1 MRNTGFDKGS
11 RRLNP
16 PVKNRKFNSRMQAR
30 LLLVFCVI
38 SLLLFGLMGRL
49 VYLVQQDG
57 DRYAKSVLSRQS
69 YVSAVLPYQ
78 RGDILDRNG
87 TVLARSELQFRLILD
102 PMQLLLNP
110 DCVDLTI
117 AALEECFDLSAEE
130 LSSILKERPNSRYV
144 ILQKNLNY
152 DMVEGFEKLADE
164 KKEKDKSVTGVW
176 FEKEY
181 VRTYPYDTLACDIL
195 GFTSADNTGY
205 YGIEE
210 YYNEELNGT
219 NGREYGY
226 YDATLNIERIVKK
239 AENGNSIVSTI
250 DANAQRIIQKHIN
263 EFNAEFGSKNIGVLL
278 MNPNNG
284 EIIAM
289 ASSIEYDLNDPR
301 NLEGIKTK
309 SELAAMTDEEKMTAL
324 NELWKNDIISNGF
337 EPGSTFKPITI
348 AAAMEEAYATKNS
361 TYICDGGESVGG
373 RWVKC
378 SRTAGHGKI
387 TLEEALMYS
396 CNDAL
401 MQIADAEGRHVFY
414 QYQKRFGLGQKTGID
429 LPGEEAGILIPEKN
443 LNAMELATSGFG
455 QSLNVTMLQ
464 LAAAYASL
472 VNGGYY
478 YQPHIVRQI
487 INDNGATVKRFDKT
501 LVRQTVSEETS
512 KFIQQAMYRTVEE
525 GTAKGAKVPG
535 YAVGGKTGT
544 AQKLPREAKTY
555 IVSFLGA
562 VPAINPEVVVYVA
575 VDEPQNVERQANSAI
590 ATTLASRIMTE
601 VLPAIGIYPEGEID
615 YLLPEEDTEEAAD
628 KKEEKKSKTDD
639 TDKKNK
645 NKNSDEAGAA
655 NTADPNSS
663 GSSPGKKDAQKK
675 QGEEDAAGSEEQE
688 AAGENGEDSEN
699 GGNRIDLSD
708 LPEDEFNAD
717 AIGPEDEVN
726 TDANEPEDE

>member
-1 MRNTGFDKGS
+1 MRNTAGSDKGS
-11 RRLNP
+11 GNLNP
-16 PVKNRKFNSRMQAR
+16 PNKNRKFNSRMQAR

-38 SLLLFGLMGRL
+38 TLLLFGLMGRL

-78 RGDILDRNG
+78 RGDIQDRNG

-102 PMQLLLNP
+102 PKRLLLYP
-110 DCVDLTI
+110 DCVDPTLT
-117 AALEECFDLSAEE
+117 ALEEYFDLPAEKV
-130 LSSILKERPNSRYV
+130 SSILQERPESRYV
-144 ILQKNLNY
+144 ILQKNLKY
-152 DMVEGFEKLADE
+152 DMVEGFEALMKEDE
-164 KKEKDKSVTGVW
+164 NILGVW

-181 VRTYPYDTLACDIL
+181 VRTYPFGTLASDII
-195 GFTSADNTGY
+195 GFSSADNTGY

-210 YYNEELNGT
+210 YYNDELNGT

-239 AENGNSIVSTI
+239 AENGNSIISTI

-263 EFNAEFGSKNIGVLL
+263 KFNAEFGSKNIGVLL

-289 ASSIEYDLNDPR
+289 ASYLDYDLNNPR
-301 NLEGIKTK
+301 SLEGLYSKK
-309 SELAAMTDEEKMTAL
+309 ELAGMTDEEKMEAL

-337 EPGSTFKPITI
+337 EPGSTFKPITV
-348 AAAMEEAYATKNS
+348 AAAMEEDDATKDS

-373 RWVKC
+373 SWIKC

-401 MQIADAEGRHVFY
+401 MQIVSTEGKHVFY
-414 QYQKRFGLGQKTGID
+414 QYQKRFGFGQKTGID
-429 LPGEEAGILIPEKN
+429 LPGEEAGILIPEKD
-443 LNAMELATSGFG
+443 LNATELATSGFG

-464 LAAAYASL
+464 MAAAYSSL

-478 YQPHIVRQI
+478 YQPHVVRQI
-487 INDNGATVKRFDKT
+487 VNDNGATVKKFDKA

-525 GTAKGAKVPG
+525 GTAKKAKVPG

-544 AQKLPREAKTY
+544 AQKFPRSAKTY
-555 IVSFLGA
+555 VVSFLGA

-575 VDEPQNVERQANSAI
+575 VDEPQNVERQADSSI
-590 ATTLASRIMTE
+590 ATKLASKIMQE

-615 YLLPEEDTEEAAD
+615 YLLP
-628 KKEEKKSKTDD
+628 SQTDD
-639 TDKKNK
+639 TAKSNK
-645 NKNSDEAGAA
+645 NQNSGEA
-655 NTADPNSS
+655 NTTGGNNPDSNTENTTQPETAENRENNGTAGEPS
-663 GSSPGKKDAQKK
+663 GSSQQTEDTQPG
-675 QGEEDAAGSEEQE
+675 SQE
-688 AAGENGEDSEN
+688 GTDPGGQETNGE
-699 GGNRIDLSD
+699 NRIDLSNM
-708 LPEDEFNAD
+708 PEEEFNAD
-717 AIGPEDEVN
+717 AIGPEDE
-726 TDANEPEDE
+726 